1 MLKDVEILA
10 LARKHADSVS
20 KDRSVNQEFLDGF
33 VTNGTTEELCVSI
46 ENNPNVRTGHSFM
59 GGVTLSDM
67 PFSGNSECK
76 IDVIKNSF
84 GDTIIALE
92 LISANVAPYRW
103 YGMYW
108 HDFDGW
114 KPFLTEDYLKKNFS
128 SLMTEKVIINEK
140 GEAEIIEVSPT
151 LSVNFQ
157 TMNLEADNDA
167 FYMDDD
173 GYLNVKG

>member
-1 MLKDVEILA
+1 MGISVETLI
-10 LARKHADSVS
+10 LARKYADKIS

-33 VTNGTTEELCVSI
+33 VVDGTTEELCRSI
-46 ENNPNVRTGHSFM
+46 EENENVRTGHSFM
-59 GGVTLSDM
+59 GGVTLTDM
-67 PFSGNSECK
+67 PFNGNAECK

-92 LISANVAPYRW
+92 LISANLSPYRW

-108 HDFDGW
+108 HDFEGW
-114 KPFLTEDYLKKNFS
+114 KPFITEDYLNQHFS
-128 SLMTEKVIINEK
+128 SLLTEKVIINDR

-151 LSVNFQ
+151 LTVNFD
-157 TMNLEADNDA
+157 TMKLEADNDA
-167 FYMDDD
+167 FYMDEN